1 VNIKSIPVFVS
12 DQERALEF
20 YRDKLGFEVMM
31 DIPVTHG
38 VRWLTVAPPDQPTE
52 FILFPPAMAAGVES
66 DDLRRRVGSWTGIVL
81 TTDDCRGT
89 YERLVE
95 QGVKFAA
102 EPRRQAWGGW
112 MTEMSDPD
120 NNRFQLVERPPNM

>member
-1 VNIKSIPVFVS
+1 VNIKSVPVFVN
-12 DQERALEF
+12 DQQRALEF
-20 YRDKLGFEVMM
+20 YRDKLGFEVVM
-31 DIPVTHG
+31 DMPVSDG
-38 VRWLTVAPPDQPTE
+38 VRWLTVAPPNHETE
-52 FILFPPAMAAGVES
+52 FILFPPAMAGDGGS
-66 DDLRRRVGSWTGIVL
+66 DDLRSRVGSWTGIVL

-89 YERLVE
+89 YRRLIE

-102 EPRRQAWGGW
+102 EPRRQVWGGW

>member
-1 VNIKSIPVFVS
+1 
-12 DQERALEF
+12 
-20 YRDKLGFEVMM
+20 M
-31 DIPVTHG
+31 DIPVTDG
-38 VRWLTVAPPDQPTE
+38 VRWLRVAPADQDTE
-52 FILFPPAMAAGVES
+52 FFLFPPAMAAGDGS
-66 DDLRRRVGSWTGIVL
+66 DDLGRRVGSWTGIIL

-89 YERLVE
+89 YEKLVG

-112 MTEMSDPD
+112 MTEMSVPD